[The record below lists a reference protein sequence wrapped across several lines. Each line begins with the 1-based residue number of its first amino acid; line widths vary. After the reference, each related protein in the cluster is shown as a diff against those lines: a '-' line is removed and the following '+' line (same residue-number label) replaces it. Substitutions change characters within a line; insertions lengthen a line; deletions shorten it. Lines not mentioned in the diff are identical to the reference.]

1 MRQVHSGTFTEA
13 QLPTLVSDSAQP
25 VAEIFHT
32 CPLCDGV
39 PEDVVGSDD
48 MNLLELSQCLQ
59 GHIEKHLI
67 SLATLSL
74 IWQPLDYSDTP
85 SISEGSSN
93 VALWSTGSVIAR
105 NELTNTVSLDFIDRG
120 RVDIIPDPEIDENH
134 AKQAYVVP
142 IDWNEYQIGLT
153 KPQPNVQD
161 HTIASFASHLR
172 KQQQERNTE
181 SFRNQ
186 SPSSTEDPSLEY
198 SFQPCSY
205 CVDILKIMRN
215 VLNLSTES
223 SAKGIVFE
231 HHATVSILKKS
242 AQDGCS
248 LCGVFSN
255 ELDLSPIEKDDIV
268 KYSLSLVWHEREQ
281 TRILVLE
288 SAQEE
293 IWLELYCDRGKN
305 VETFISTRDY

>member
-13 QLPTLVSDSAQP
+13 QLPTLASDSAQP

-39 PEDVVGSDD
+39 PEDVVGSDE
-48 MNLLELSQCLQ
+48 MNLLELSQRLQ

-74 IWQPLDYSDTP
+74 TWQLLDYSDTP

-120 RVDIIPDPEIDENH
+120 RIDIIPDPESDENH
-134 AKQAYVVP
+134 AKDAYGLP
-142 IDWNEYQIGLT
+142 IDWNEYQTGLA
-153 KPQPNVQD
+153 KPKPNVQD
-161 HTIASFASHLR
+161 RTIASFASHLR
-172 KQQQERNTE
+172 KKQQDRDTE

-186 SPSSTEDPSLEY
+186 SPSSTGDPTREHWL
-198 SFQPCSY
+198 QPCSY
-205 CVDILKIMRN
+205 CVDIMNIMRN
-215 VLNLSTES
+215 VLNLSTEHA
-223 SAKGIVFE
+223 AKGIVFE
-231 HHATVSILKKS
+231 HHATVSILRAS

-248 LCGVFSN
+248 LCGVFSS
-255 ELDLSPIEKDDIV
+255 ELGLPLTEKDDMV
-268 KYSLSLVWHEREQ
+268 RYSLSLVWHESDQ

-288 SAQEE
+288 SAQEKL
-293 IWLELYCDRGKN
+293 WLELYCDRGEN
-305 VETFISTRDY
+305 A